1 MTNLLKAKDVF
12 MAMKKDT
19 KTRRILQHLIDH
31 ESISSMEAFRLYN
44 ATRLS
49 AVIYVLKNTHGIE
62 IETVDKVG
70 KDGTRY
76 AEYRLA

>member
-1 MTNLLKAKDVF
+1 MTNFLKAKDVF
-12 MAMKKDT
+12 MSMKKDT
-19 KTRRILQHLIDH
+19 KTRKILKHLIDH
-31 ESISSMEAFRLYN
+31 ESISSMEAFERYR

-49 AVIYVLKNTHGIE
+49 AVIYVLKNTHGINIMT
-62 IETVDKVG
+62 IEKVG

>member
-1 MTNLLKAKDVF
+1 MENEKAKEVF
-12 MAMKKDT
+12 RSMKKDT
-19 KTRRILQHLIDH
+19 KTRKILQHLIDKG
-31 ESISSMEAFRLYN
+31 SISSMDAFRLYN

-49 AVIYVLKNTHGIE
+49 AVIYVLKNTHGID

>member
-1 MTNLLKAKDVF
+1 MSHEKAKEVF
-12 MAMKKDT
+12 RAMKKDT
-19 KTRRILQHLIDH
+19 KTRRILQHLIDK
-31 ESISSMEAFRLYN
+31 ESISSMEAFELYR

-49 AVIYVLKNTHGIE
+49 AIIFALKHSYGIE
-62 IETVDKVG
+62 IETVEKNA